1 MKENEKYNSDDEDP
15 KKDDIQDLKNSK
27 IGVNI

>member
-1 MKENEKYNSDDEDP
+1 MKENEKYNSDDEDS
-15 KKDDIQDLKNSK
+15 KKDDFQDLKNSK